1 MELLYR
7 KSRVFEYLMIAVGTI
22 LMAVAVNFVF
32 EPMNMVTG
40 GVSGLAIVVKY
51 WTEPLIEGG
60 VPLWLTNLV
69 TNIPLFV
76 LAIIFLGKKY
86 IAKTLY
92 ATVCFTIALY
102 IVPSHSLVAEHDYV
116 LASVYGGILM
126 GIGLGL
132 VFSTNCSTGGTDL
145 FGTLVQV
152 KLKHY
157 SVPQLLM
164 VIDSSIVLLGAAVF
178 GINKAL
184 YAVIA
189 VYITSKIM
197 DGILEGLK
205 FGKLAYII
213 SDHHEEIAK
222 EILHGMNRGVTGVP
236 VKGMYSN
243 SSKNMLL
250 CVVSKKEI
258 VGIIDTVA
266 QIDPKAFVI
275 VSDVREVLGEG
286 FIEYRQ

>member
-7 KSRVFEYLMIAVGTI
+7 KSKVFEYLMVALGTV

-32 EPMNMVTG
+32 EPMDMVTG
-40 GVSGLAIVVKY
+40 GVSGFAIVVKY
-51 WTEPLIEGG
+51 WTEPFIDGG
-60 VPLWLTNLV
+60 VPVWLSNLLA
-69 TNIPLFV
+69 NIPLFV
-76 LAIIFLGKKY
+76 IAIVVLGRKY

-92 ATVCFTIALY
+92 ATICFTVALY
-102 IVPSHSLVAEHDYV
+102 IVPSQDISNNDFV
-116 LASVYGGILM
+116 LASIYGGILM
-126 GIGLGL
+126 GVGLGL
-132 VFSTNCSTGGTDL
+132 VFATNCSTGGTDL
-145 FGTLVQV
+145 FGAILQK

-164 VIDSSIVLLGAAVF
+164 VIDSSIVILGAAVF
-178 GINKAL
+178 GLNKAL

-197 DGILEGLK
+197 DTILEGLK

-213 SDHHEEIAK
+213 SEQHGEIAN
-222 EILHGMNRGVTGVP
+222 EILHNMNRGVTGVP
-236 VKGMYSN
+236 IKGMYSN
-243 SSKNMLL
+243 TDKNMLL

-258 VGIIDTVA
+258 VQIIDIVA